1 MRISLVRVDTVD
13 IPFREPIVSGA
24 HQWENRRVAVLTLH
38 TDVGVHGLG
47 EFAAPQPSDLGDAV
61 GPRLVAELEGVHLDD
76 PVTLERSLRRIDAW
90 PFVGRV
96 ARSAV
101 ESAIVDL
108 LAMAGGRSAASFLAE
123 DPADQVEVNG
133 LVGISDVEVAAQ
145 EASSL
150 VAMGYRCL
158 KLKVGDEPVDALLGR
173 LAAVRDAIGS
183 SVAMRLDFNGALSV
197 ASALEVLGRLEGIGI
212 DYVEQPI
219 APTAGIAALARL
231 RKESAVRVAADESVR
246 DLGSARDLLAAG
258 AVDVLVVKPSRVGGL
273 RQASSIVELATEAG
287 AGVTVSTLFE
297 TGVGIA
303 GALHLA
309 ATVLGGG
316 AHGLATAALLQSD
329 LLVRSLP
336 IADGRMTVPAGPG
349 LGIDLDPDAIE
360 RYRVA

>member
-1 MRISLVRVDTVD
+1 MRISTVRVDTVD

-24 HQWENRRVAVLTLH
+24 HRWEIRRVAVLTLH
-38 TDVGVHGLG
+38 TDVGVQGLG
-47 EFAAPQPSDLGDAV
+47 EFAALLPNDLGHDV
-61 GPRLVAELEGVHLDD
+61 GPLLVAELEGVHLGD

-108 LAMAGGRSAASFLAE
+108 LARAGGRSVASFLAE
-123 DPADQVEVNG
+123 GPTDRVAVNG
-133 LVGISDVEVAAQ
+133 LVGISDPAVAAE

-150 VAMGYRCL
+150 VAVGYRCL
-158 KLKVGDEPVDALLGR
+158 KLKASAEPVDALLGR
-173 LAAVRDAIGS
+173 LAAVREAVGS
-183 SVAMRLDFNGALSV
+183 SVAMRLDFNGALDV
-197 ASALEVLGRLEGIGI
+197 ASAREIIERLEGFGI

-231 RKESAVRVAADESVR
+231 REESAVRVAADESVR

-287 AGVTVSTLFE
+287 VEVTVSTLFE

-309 ATVLGGG
+309 AAVPGEG
-316 AHGLATAALLQSD
+316 AHGLATAALLESD

-336 IADGRMTVPAGPG
+336 IVEGSMTLPAGPG
-349 LGIDLDPDAIE
+349 LGIDLDADAIE
-360 RYRVA
+360 RYRAA